1 MSWLF
6 FYAQRISQPSFTAFL
21 PYICK
26 KSPFDRVVDH
36 SIDNFSNEQLI
47 NGLRTADQSALEA
60 VYASFR
66 PAVIRNLS
74 SFGASD
80 ASGKVFFRI
89 AVVEAAG
96 LAQAEILAPDEPL
109 YDQIRALALAH
120 YSDWLAE
127 KGQPVPDIPQET
139 AEGKPALDLPDS
151 QALRNTREKIDS
163 WKKSER
169 TDEPGFGVWEKIREI
184 ERKLSGD
191 QKMPPQSN
199 LARNLLIF
207 FLLLTLGYVVYQYF
221 NRSKTPGE
229 VYKENFTPPASLMD
243 DLARRYGAERGNDS
257 VTARPNACEYLL
269 RQADEYYKNKDMEAA
284 QTALFEILDD
294 SLSVCHSDALFYI
307 GVIALEQEKPGL
319 ALECFSKIDD
329 LEHFGED
336 IYWYQALAMVQ
347 LAKGNPLLESKAR
360 RAVERARSNAR
371 DSLRREQAERIL
383 KQMSD

>member
-1 MSWLF
+1 M
-6 FYAQRISQPSFTAFL
+6 
-21 PYICK
+21 
-26 KSPFDRVVDH
+26 DH

-47 NGLRTADQSALEA
+47 NGLRTADQSTLEA
-60 VYASFR
+60 IYASFR
-66 PAVIRNLS
+66 PAVIRHLS

-89 AVVEAAG
+89 AVVEAAR
-96 LAQAEILAPDEPL
+96 LAQAEKLAPDEPL
-109 YDQIRALALAH
+109 YDRIRALALAH

-127 KGQPVPDIPQET
+127 KGQPVPEIPQET
-139 AEGKPALDLPDS
+139 VEGKPAPGLPDP
-151 QALRNTREKIDS
+151 QARRTTREKIDF
-163 WKKSER
+163 WKKSEH
-169 TDEPGFGVWEKIREI
+169 TDDPVFGVWEKIREI

-207 FLLLTLGYVVYQYF
+207 FLLLTFGYVVYQYF
-221 NRSKTPGE
+221 SRSKTPGE

-243 DLARRYGAERGNDS
+243 DLARRYGPERGNDS

-269 RQADEYYKNKDMEAA
+269 RQADEHYKNKDLEAA

-319 ALECFSKIDD
+319 ALECFSKIED

-347 LAKGNPLLESKAR
+347 LAKGNPLLESKAK